1 MSNKTNIK
9 YKIEALLFAYGR
21 PLPFSKMF
29 RILGVKEDV
38 IKKELETLRQEYK
51 KKNRGIDILIRETT
65 AEMVTNPSY
74 GSVVSKLL
82 NFDLEERLSDS
93 TLETLSIISYRG
105 PISKAEIERIR
116 GINSAYPLRNLQVR
130 GLIIKKKDESD
141 ARLYTFEVSEKFLKH
156 MGITNVSE
164 LPDFDDLSKK
174 TSFEDYLQKKEQEEQ
189 ENIIS
194 SVNR

>member
-1 MSNKTNIK
+1 MSAKNIK
-9 YKIEALLFAYGR
+9 HKIEALLFAYGK

-29 RILGVKEDV
+29 RILEVKEDI
-38 IKKELETLRQEYK
+38 IKKELELLRKEYK
-51 KKNRGIDILIRETT
+51 SSNRGIDILIRETS
-65 AEMVTNPSY
+65 AEMVTNPDY
-74 GSVVSKLL
+74 GAVVSKLL

-93 TLETLSIISYRG
+93 VMETLSIVSYRG

-116 GINSAYPLRNLQVR
+116 GVNCAYPLRNLQMR

-156 MGITNVSE
+156 MGITSVDE
-164 LPDFDDLSKK
+164 LPEYESLSKQ
-174 TSFEDYLQKKEQEEQ
+174 TTFEEYLKKKEEKEQ
-189 ENIIS
+189 KSIIS